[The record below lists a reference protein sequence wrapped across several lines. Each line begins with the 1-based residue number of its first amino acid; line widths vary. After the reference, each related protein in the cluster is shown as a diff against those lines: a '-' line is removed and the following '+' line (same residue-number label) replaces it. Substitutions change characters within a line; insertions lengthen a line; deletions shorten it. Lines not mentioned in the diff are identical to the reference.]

1 MNPVRN
7 SQNGKVLL
15 KNNNNQLSLYINIC
29 TDGMIFKRDEYNR
42 KNYCVGNSSS
52 SCHLGNNFNIKE
64 Q

>member
-42 KNYCVGNSSS
+42 KNNCVDSGH
-52 SCHLGNNFNIKE
+52 CFGYLGHIFTIKK
-64 Q
+64 